1 MAVYNECVVTVHC
14 VSETKERDDNQPDI
28 GRRNQMHQR
37 LFLVAGIKLQQFNV
51 WQEQKTAHLKD
62 YTQDKAPIV
71 GSFRAK

>member
-51 WQEQKTAHLKD
+51 
-62 YTQDKAPIV
+62 
-71 GSFRAK
+71 